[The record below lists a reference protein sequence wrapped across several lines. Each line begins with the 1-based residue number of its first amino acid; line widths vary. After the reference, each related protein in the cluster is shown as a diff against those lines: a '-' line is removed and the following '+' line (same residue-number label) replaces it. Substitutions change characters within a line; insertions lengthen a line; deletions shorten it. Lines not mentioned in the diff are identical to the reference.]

1 MREAELGK
9 EGLYELSSLTDEDSM
24 REDLVSGWVL
34 SDDEN
39 AGGAVEPAAVKHGAE
54 SGVERG
60 VRKVDVVVERG
71 ALKELFPSGVGTW
84 IVLEFVHFPSVE

>member
-1 MREAELGK
+1 MRETEPCK

-24 REDLVSGWVL
+24 CEDLIGGWVL

-39 AGGAVEPAAVKHGAE
+39 AGGAVKAAAVKHRPE

-60 VRKVDVVVERG
+60 LSKVDVVVERG
-71 ALKELFPSGVGTW
+71 VLKELFPGGVW
-84 IVLEFVHFPSVE
+84 PRIVFEFVHFPSVE